1 MHIAIRL
8 FATFR
13 DRVGRQSLSVDFEPG
28 VQPTAIDV
36 LTRLERDYPQLN
48 ELTTGDGEIAATVT
62 VLYNGRF
69 VDRNTPADV
78 VLEDGDELALSPPL
92 TGG

>member
-1 MHIAIRL
+1 MDIAIRL
-8 FATFR
+8 FAMFR
-13 DRVGRQSLSVDFEPG
+13 DRVGRRSLSVAFEPG

-36 LTRLERDYPQLN
+36 LTRLERDYPRLDG
-48 ELTTGDGEIAATVT
+48 LTTGDGEITATVT
-62 VLYNGRF
+62 VLYNGRL
-69 VDRNTPADV
+69 VDRNAPADV